1 MNVTWDARGYERDFG
16 ARGLTYEPLR
26 DGTWHADY
34 VRLRMR
40 AVKVQ

>member
-1 MNVTWDARGYERDFG
+1 MNVAWARGPRAG
-16 ARGLTYEPLR
+16 LLALARELLR

-40 AVKVQ
+40 AVKV